1 MAEIKKIPDY
11 SEHQGKID
19 WSKASGKIPGAII
32 RIGYGD
38 NLRDQ
43 DDVYAAYN
51 LRECER
57 LGIPYAVY
65 LYSYSDSDA
74 HDKSEI
80 EHTKRMITGYNPVAI
95 ILDQEEW
102 RYNSHAKKA
111 AEAWINAFGD
121 KAIIYAG
128 QAYWRGP
135 LKNLDCLRWI
145 PAYGYN
151 SGKPET
157 KYKPDYVMEG
167 WQYTSRGAMA
177 GVKGNVDWSEW
188 YGSQFDGVKVTAP
201 ATQERRPVYKIEVA
215 VQVMLHLCTH
225 HTHGYTMAM
234 EDRQGTGTETIDI
247 YGHKYTIA
255 GGDRDCSSAVLNALR
270 TAGIDCGTASYTGN
284 MRKELV
290 NSGNFVVEPMSYI
303 AQSGDIYLE
312 DDCHT
317 AMCLSA
323 EPDILMEFS
332 GNEKGGAYGGKVG
345 DQLQVGEY
353 DSAYGRGESH
363 LAKYYD
369 YGKNG
374 WSCIL
379 RCINKE
385 VAFWIGDEAE
395 EEKETS
401 EAVDTAASKA
411 TAATE
416 AQKSLQ
422 TATKAAMVI
431 LGDYGNG
438 QERRNKLGS
447 SYDDIQDV
455 VTKVLQ
461 HHRDDLIRAMA
472 EFIDSIGA

>member
-1 MAEIKKIPDY
+1 MSNAKDIPDY
-11 SEHQGKID
+11 SEHQAKID
-19 WSKASGKIPGAII
+19 WSKAVGKIPGAII
-32 RIGYGD
+32 RVGYGD

-51 LRECER
+51 LKECER
-57 LGIPYAVY
+57 LGIPYAAY

-80 EHTKRMITGYNPVAI
+80 EHMKRMIAGYDPVAI

-102 RYNSHAKKA
+102 RYNGHAKKA
-111 AEAWINAFGD
+111 AETWIKAFGG

-151 SGKPET
+151 SGKPEI
-157 KYKPDYVMEG
+157 KYKPPYDMVG
-167 WQYTSRGAMA
+167 WQYTSRGSMP

-188 YGSQFDGVKVTAP
+188 YGNQFDGFKVTTP
-201 ATQERRPVYKIEVA
+201 TTQEHRPVYKIEVA
-215 VQVMLHLCTH
+215 VQIMLHLCTH
-225 HTHGYTMAM
+225 NAHGYTMNM
-234 EDRQGTGTETIDI
+234 EDRQGTGKETVDV

-255 GGDRDCSSAVLNALR
+255 GGDRDCSSALLSALR
-270 TAGIDCGTASYTGN
+270 AAGIDCGEASYTGN

-317 AMCLSA
+317 AMCLSS

-345 DQLQVGEY
+345 DQLQEGEY
-353 DSAYGRGESH
+353 DGTYGRGESH

-369 YGKNG
+369 YGKKG
-374 WSCIL
+374 WKCIL
-379 RCINKE
+379 RCVNKE
-385 VAFWIGDEAE
+385 VAFWIGDKAE
-395 EEKETS
+395 EGEETAGAGKS
-401 EAVDTAASKA
+401 ASPVE

-416 AQKSLQ
+416 PLDGIQMARM
-422 TATKAAMVI
+422 AAETI

-438 QERRNKLGS
+438 QERRNKLGEN
-447 SYDDIQDV
+447 YDEVQGIVTNV
-455 VTKVLQ
+455 VRY
-461 HHRDDLIRAMA
+461 HRDGLIKAMA
-472 EFIDSIGA
+472 EYINSI

>member
-1 MAEIKKIPDY
+1 MADTKRIPDY
-11 SEHQGKID
+11 SEHQAKID
-19 WSKASGKIPGAII
+19 WSKAVGKIPGAII
-32 RIGYGD
+32 RVGYGD

-51 LRECER
+51 LKECER

-80 EHTKRMITGYNPVAI
+80 EHMKRMIAGYDPVAI

-111 AEAWINAFGD
+111 AETWIKAFGG

-157 KYKPDYVMEG
+157 KYKPPYDMVG
-167 WQYTSRGAMA
+167 WQYTSRGSMP

-188 YGSQFDGVKVTAP
+188 YGNQFDGVRV
-201 ATQERRPVYKIEVA
+201 ATPITPECRPVYKIEVA
-215 VQVMLHLCTH
+215 VLIMLHLCTH
-225 HTHGYTMAM
+225 NAHGYTMDM
-234 EDRQGTGTETIDI
+234 DDRQGKGTEIVEV
-247 YGHKYTIA
+247 YGHKYTIS
-255 GGDRDCSSAVLNALR
+255 GGDRDCSSAVLSALR
-270 TAGIDCGTASYTGN
+270 AAGIDCGKASYTGN
-284 MRKELV
+284 MRNELV
-290 NSGNFVVEPMSYI
+290 GSGNFVVEPMSYI

-353 DSAYGRGESH
+353 DATYGRGESH

-374 WSCIL
+374 WRCIL
-379 RCINKE
+379 RCVNKE
-385 VAFWIGDEAE
+385 IAFWIGEEPAGAE
-395 EEKETS
+395 ETAGAVKSSRTVETP
-401 EAVDTAASKA
+401 A
-411 TAATE
+411 TD
-416 AQKSLQ
+416 AQKGFQ
-422 TATKAAMVI
+422 TASMAAKVI

-438 QERRNKLGS
+438 QERRKKLGS
-447 SYDDIQDV
+447 SYDDIQDA
-455 VTKVLQ
+455 VTKVLRY
-461 HHRDDLIRAMA
+461 HRDGLIKAMA
-472 EFIDSIGA
+472 EYINSI